1 MLKRIGIFLGILLL
15 FLLLVVFFSAS
26 FVEREAYF
34 DAGYYKKSSALIDSL
49 KPLTD
54 SGRVQAGFARVSITP
69 TLNSPADNFHE
80 GKFVQVPLSGFGA
93 RKGKAATG
101 IHDSI
106 FVKAAALKV
115 GSQTVVFVGAD
126 LLIMPPAIIDSV
138 TEILREKGIHRDQV
152 FYSAS
157 HTHSSLGAWGP
168 GIIGAEFAGKENS
181 NVERW
186 LTQQIVA
193 VVTASIADLKPAR
206 ISTGNFAI
214 AKYTSNRLIG
224 KTGNKNNDFSFVAIE
239 QPGHKKA
246 IIGSYSAHATTLNA
260 KNLEI
265 SADYPG
271 YWQRKMEATSFD
283 YAVFFAG
290 SVGSQ
295 SPDSEGEG
303 FDKPKFIGEALADS
317 LTKEVKKLVFHDT
330 ISLSA
335 LSLKIQLP
343 EYHIRLTSELNLAT
357 TLSEKLLPFS
367 DHIYLQAVRMGNMIW
382 ITTPCDFSGEFAL
395 QLKNALAVNGFT
407 ANVSS
412 FNGGYVGYIVP
423 GKYFY
428 LDEYEPKV
436 MGWFGPNMG
445 EYMMDLIRR
454 LARVISGKDNI

>member
-1 MLKRIGIFLGILLL
+1 MLKRIVIFLFA
-15 FLLLVVFFSAS
+15 FLLLLLLIVFFSTS
-26 FVEREAYF
+26 FVERETYF
-34 DAGYYKKSSALIDSL
+34 DEEYYKKTSAVIDSL
-49 KPLTD
+49 KPITD
-54 SGRVQAGFARVSITP
+54 SGAIEAGFARLSITP
-69 TLNSPADNFHE
+69 TLNSATDNFRE
-80 GKFVQVPLSGFGA
+80 GQFMTVPLSGYGA

-106 FVKAAALKV
+106 FVKAAAVKIAA
-115 GSQTVVFVGAD
+115 QTVVFVGAD
-126 LLIMPPAIIDSV
+126 LLIMPPGIIDSV
-138 TEILREKGIHRDQV
+138 TEILAEKGIHRDQV

-168 GIIGAEFAGKENS
+168 GIIGAEFAGKENP

-193 VVTASIADLKPAR
+193 VVIAAIADLKPAKV
-206 ISTGNFAI
+206 STGNFPI
-214 AKYTSNRLIG
+214 VRYTSNRLIG
-224 KTGNKNNDFSFVAIE
+224 KTGNKNNDFSFIALE
-239 QPGHKKA
+239 QVGHKKA
-246 IIGSYSAHATTLNA
+246 IIGSYAAHATTLNA

-271 YWQRKMEATSFD
+271 YWQRKMEATDFD

-317 LTKEVKKLVFHDT
+317 LRVEVSKLVYQDT
-330 ISLSA
+330 ISLSTI
-335 LSLKIQLP
+335 SLKIQLP
-343 EYHIRLTSELNLAT
+343 EYHIRLTSELILAT
-357 TLSEKLLPFS
+357 ALSEKLLPFS
-367 DHIYLQAVRMGNMIW
+367 DHIYLQAVRLGNMIW

-395 QLKNALAVNGFT
+395 QLKNSLAVHGLT

-445 EYMMDLIRR
+445 EYMMDLIRQ
-454 LARVISGKDNI
+454 LTRVISGKDNI